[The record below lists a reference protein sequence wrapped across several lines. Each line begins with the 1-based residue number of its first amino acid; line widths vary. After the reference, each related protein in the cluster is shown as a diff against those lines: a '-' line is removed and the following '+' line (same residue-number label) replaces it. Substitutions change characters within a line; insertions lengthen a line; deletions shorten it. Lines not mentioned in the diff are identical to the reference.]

1 MVPLIG
7 GMNNEPCHLTASGE
21 RLSGEGQVSSKYR
34 HELLGAA
41 TYKPVVFS
49 KFVNGVYNIKVW
61 PRFWGGIQA
70 QPFFQF
76 RPSSS
81 GTLFRGAADPGCVTV
96 SQAFSTTRRTALPV
110 FQETVA
116 CLKTLWVRGSW
127 ERRAY
132 EKKVASARWGRI
144 R

>member
-1 MVPLIG
+1 MTSWRARSMVPLMG
-7 GMNNEPCHLTASGE
+7 GMKNEPCHLTASGE
-21 RLSGEGQVSSKYR
+21 GLSGEGLVSSKYR

-76 RPSSS
+76 RPSSTAYIISSCS
-81 GTLFRGAADPGCVTV
+81 GPRLCDDFASFFNNPTGSVIK
-96 SQAFSTTRRTALPV
+96 RR
-110 FQETVA
+110 
-116 CLKTLWVRGSW
+116 S
-127 ERRAY
+127 RA
-132 EKKVASARWGRI
+132 
-144 R
+144 

>member
-7 GMNNEPCHLTASGE
+7 GMNNEPCRLTASGE
-21 RLSGEGQVSSKYR
+21 GLSGEGLVSSKYR

-81 GTLFRGAADPGCVTV
+81 GHYFEAQRTLVVCRFRELFQQPDGQRYL
-96 SQAFSTTRRTALPV
+96 SFKRR
-110 FQETVA
+110 
-116 CLKTLWVRGSW
+116 S
-127 ERRAY
+127 RA
-132 EKKVASARWGRI
+132 
-144 R
+144 

>member
-1 MVPLIG
+1 MVPLIA

-21 RLSGEGQVSSKYR
+21 GLSGEGLVSSKYR

-49 KFVNGVYNIKVW
+49 KFVNGVYNIKAW

-70 QPFFQF
+70 QP
-76 RPSSS
+76 S
-81 GTLFRGAADPGCVTV
+81 LFRGAGDPGCVTV
-96 SQAFSTTRRTALPV
+96 SGAFSTTRRTALPV

-116 CLKTLWVRGSW
+116 GLKTLWVRDSW

>member
-7 GMNNEPCHLTASGE
+7 GMNNEPCRLTASGE
-21 RLSGEGQVSSKYR
+21 GLSGEGQVSSKYR

-81 GTLFRGAADPGCVTV
+81 GHNLEA
-96 SQAFSTTRRTALPV
+96 QRTPV
-110 FQETVA
+110 V
-116 CLKTLWVRGSW
+116 
-127 ERRAY
+127 
-132 EKKVASARWGRI
+132 
-144 R
+144 

>member
-61 PRFWGGIQA
+61 PRFLGRYSGPTLLSVPA
-70 QPFFQF
+70 VFQ
-76 RPSSS
+76 R
-81 GTLFRGAADPGCVTV
+81 TLF
-96 SQAFSTTRRTALPV
+96 
-110 FQETVA
+110 
-116 CLKTLWVRGSW
+116 
-127 ERRAY
+127 
-132 EKKVASARWGRI
+132 
-144 R
+144 